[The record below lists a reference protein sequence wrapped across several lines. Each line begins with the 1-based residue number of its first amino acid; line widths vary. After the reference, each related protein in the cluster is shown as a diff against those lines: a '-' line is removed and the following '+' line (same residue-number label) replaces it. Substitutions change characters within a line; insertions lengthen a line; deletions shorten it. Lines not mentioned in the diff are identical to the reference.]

1 MAAGDT
7 FGFLTDQNTLMAVV
21 LGAILATIGGFTA
34 TALERH
40 LDRREREQNAALFF
54 GEILSSLA
62 IIIKFA
68 EETKKIGDPYGPVT
82 MRMLRSA
89 RNELD
94 IYDRNREQVF
104 SLRDGDLRAR
114 IQTLLI
120 RISMPIDGV
129 IEASDDIRTLRE
141 MLRTIRD
148 PDERAEIEARL
159 RTDEARRNSG
169 FEFILQTAAELKI
182 VIASLGPIARH
193 SFDRLDRVARS

>member
-1 MAAGDT
+1 MVGDT
-7 FGFLTDQNTLMAVV
+7 FGFLTDQNTLFAVI
-21 LGAILATIGGFTA
+21 LGAILATIGGFVA
-34 TALERH
+34 TVLERY
-40 LDRREREQNAALFF
+40 LDKKEKEQNAALFF

-68 EETKKIGDPYGPVT
+68 DETKKIGDPYGPVT

-104 SLRDGDLRAR
+104 NLRDADLRAR

-129 IEASDDIRTLRE
+129 IEASDEIRNMRE
-141 MLRTIRD
+141 VLRTMKD
-148 PDERAEIEARL
+148 PEERAELEARL
-159 RTDEARRNSG
+159 KADEARRNSG
-169 FEFILQTAAELKI
+169 YNFIIDTSAELKS
-182 VIASLGPIARH
+182 VIESLGPIARH
-193 SFDRLDRVARS
+193 SFDRLDRIARA

>member
-1 MAAGDT
+1 MASDT
-7 FGFLTDQNTLMAVV
+7 FGFLTDQSTLLAVV

-94 IYDRNREQVF
+94 VYDRNREQVF
-104 SLRDGDLRAR
+104 NLRDADLRAR

-129 IEASDDIRTLRE
+129 IEASDEIKNMRDV
-141 MLRTIRD
+141 LRTMKD
-148 PDERAEIEARL
+148 PDERAELETRL
-159 RTDEARRNSG
+159 KTDETRRGSG
-169 FEFILQTAAELKI
+169 FDFIIQTSAELKD
-182 VIASLGPIARH
+182 VIEGLSPIAKH
-193 SFDRLDRVARS
+193 SFDRLDRIARS